1 MVNRVVLFVMDSVG
15 IGALPD
21 AEAFGDV
28 GVNTLGNIALATGG
42 LDLPNLQGLGLGN
55 IDGIKGVTAVDAPKG
70 AYGRSDE
77 VSNGKDTTTG
87 HWELAGLHVTEPFN
101 TYPEGFP
108 EEIISAFEEKV
119 GRKVLGNKP
128 ASGTVILDELGEE
141 HMKTG
146 YPIVYTSADSVFQI
160 AVHEEIIPLEEL
172 YKMCEIAREI
182 MTGDHAVARVI
193 ARPFVG
199 NVGAFTRTP
208 NRRDYSL
215 DPFGETLLDI
225 AKTAGLDVIAVGKI
239 EDIYNGHGVTEAIHT
254 KDNMAGIDAT
264 IDYLKKNN
272 RGIIFTNL
280 VDFDAKYG
288 HRRDAVGYKKALEDM
303 DQRIP
308 EILNAMGPKDVIIFT
323 ADHGNDPTYK
333 GTDHTRE
340 YIPIVVY
347 GDAIKGNVNLGTRKS
362 FADIAATIS
371 DLLEIDNTGKGESFK
386 NMIIK
391 D

>member
-1 MVNRVVLFVMDSVG
+1 MVNRVVIFVMDSVG

-28 GVNTLGNIALATGG
+28 GANTLGNIVKASGG
-42 LDLPNLQGLGLGN
+42 INLPNLRKLGLGN
-55 IDGIKGVTAVDAPKG
+55 IDGLVGVEAVENPTG

-87 HWELAGLHVTEPFN
+87 HWELAGLHVTEPFQ
-101 TYPEGFP
+101 TFPDGFP
-108 EEIISAFEEKV
+108 KEIIDEFEAKV

-128 ASGTVILDELGEE
+128 ASGTEILDELGEE
-141 HMKTG
+141 HVKTG
-146 YPIVYTSADSVFQI
+146 NPIVYTSADSVFQI
-160 AVHEEIIPLEEL
+160 AAHEGVIPLEEL

-182 MTGDHAVARVI
+182 MMGEYTVARII
-193 ARPFVG
+193 ARPFEGEVG
-199 NVGAFTRTP
+199 KFTRTP

-215 DPFGETLLDI
+215 SPFGETLLDI
-225 AKTAGLDVIAVGKI
+225 AKKAGLDVIGVGKI
-239 EDIYNGHGVTEAIHT
+239 EDIYNGHGITEAIHT

-264 IDYLKKNN
+264 IDYLGKDNK
-272 RGIIFTNL
+272 GIIFTNL

-288 HRRDAVGYKKALEDM
+288 HRRDPIGYKNALEEM
-303 DQRIP
+303 DRKIP
-308 EILNAMGPKDVIIFT
+308 EMLEKMGPNDIIIFT

-340 YIPIVVY
+340 YIPIVIY
-347 GDAIKGNVNLGTRKS
+347 GNAIKENVNLGTRKS

-371 DLLEIDNTGKGESFK
+371 DLLDIPSTGKGDSFK
-386 NMIIK
+386 NLILK
-391 D
+391 